1 MPATDAPETILTRAR
16 LCLPEGMA
24 EGTIVLRAGRIA
36 EIDCA
41 PNCAPNRAPSRAAG
55 AIDCAGDI
63 VAPGLVELHTD
74 NLERHLHP
82 RPSVDWP
89 HAAAIMAHDAELAGV
104 GITTVFDALRIGA
117 IPSAGG
123 AMARSEARALWSEI
137 AGLRAAGHLRID
149 HALHL
154 RAELCSETLAGELE
168 AFGPGDDVRLI
179 SLMDHTPLQRQFR
192 DLRQLRAFAREGEGM
207 SEAAFKAHVAFL
219 RDLGARKVPEH
230 EVAAVAAARRL
241 GAALASHDDTTPEDV
256 ARSAA
261 HGVRLAEFPTTR
273 AAAEACRA
281 HGIAVMMGAPNL
293 IRGGSHSGN
302 VAAEELARAGLIDV
316 LSSDYVPAGL
326 LIGAFA
332 LGAILGDTAR
342 GIAAATAAP
351 AAAAGLADRGRLVPG
366 LRADVIRIADSGP
379 LPRLRGVWSGGVRV
393 G

>member
-1 MPATDAPETILTRAR
+1 MPATAHPETILTRAR
-16 LCLPEGMA
+16 LCLPEGMTP
-24 EGTIVLRAGRIA
+24 GTIVLRAGLIA
-36 EIDCA
+36 EIDLGE
-41 PNCAPNRAPSRAAG
+41 SRAAG
-55 AIDCAGDI
+55 AVDCGGDI
-63 VAPGLVELHTD
+63 VAPGLIELHTD
-74 NLERHLHP
+74 NLERPLHP

-89 HAAAIMAHDAELAGV
+89 QAAAILAHDAELAGA

-117 IPSAGG
+117 APSAGG
-123 AMARSEARALWSEI
+123 ALARSGARALWSGI
-137 AGLRAAGHLRID
+137 AALRGAGHLRID

-154 RAELCSETLAGELE
+154 RAELCSETLAEE
-168 AFGPGDDVRLI
+168 IDAFGPDDDVRLV

-207 SEAAFKAHVAFL
+207 DEAAFDARVALL
-219 RDLGARKVPEH
+219 RELGARKVPGH
-230 EVAAVAAARRL
+230 EAAAVAAARRM

-256 ARSAA
+256 ARSAT

-302 VAAEELARAGLIDV
+302 VAAEELARAGLIDM

-326 LIGAFA
+326 LNGAFV
-332 LGAILGDTAR
+332 LGAMLGDPAK
-342 GIAAATAAP
+342 GLAAASAAP
-351 AAAAGLADRGRLVPG
+351 ADAAGLRDRGRLIPG
-366 LRADVIRIADSGP
+366 LRADVIRIAEDGP
-379 LPRLRGVWSGGVRV
+379 LPRLRGVWSAGVRV